1 MTQWS
6 MSKKTSAIFLS
17 PSINSRE
24 KFTATNTRSHL
35 ILDRTAYQEIAAE
48 AFRCLTFPRIHKAFR
63 AVHLQCR
70 STEARYANLPRK
82 ERVSFTRVRL
92 EIAQVDALEQKSH

>member
-6 MSKKTSAIFLS
+6 MQKKKSAIFLS
-17 PSINSRE
+17 PSINSE
-24 KFTATNTRSHL
+24 KTFTTTITRSHL

-48 AFRCLTFPRIHKAFR
+48 AFRCLMFPRIHKAFR
-63 AVHLQCR
+63 AVYSPCR

-82 ERVSFTRVRL
+82 QRVSFTRVRL